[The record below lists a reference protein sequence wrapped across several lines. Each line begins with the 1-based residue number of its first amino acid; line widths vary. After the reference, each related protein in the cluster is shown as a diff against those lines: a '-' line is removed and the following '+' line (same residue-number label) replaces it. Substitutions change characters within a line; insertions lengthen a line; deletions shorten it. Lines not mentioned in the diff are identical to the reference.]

1 MGKERLVD
9 KTISP
14 QEVLNALMAGSI
26 TIAQA
31 QQMYEGVMPIGSYKG
46 VASILDLDL
55 LVKQPLVDAE
65 RRHILGILDGREE
78 DYDLQT
84 LAIVAGELA
93 GTLHAATIVVPLGEV
108 WFINVVRGVVPLTVA
123 STVTYDWWC
132 SLWTDRIGAAAAG
145 QPFWAAAQTNV
156 AGGPYTYDAEFDTQA
171 PLWSPNFKD
180 VSLRAPGGTIFT
192 CVFATAV
199 GPGEAGNCTFQLFGY
214 IGKSLVD

>member
-1 MGKERLVD
+1 MKKLVD
-9 KTISP
+9 KTIDP
-14 QEVLNALMAGSI
+14 IRALQAGNL
-26 TIAQA
+26 TFAAA
-31 QQMYEGVMPIGSYKG
+31 QQMYNGVIPIGDYKG
-46 VASILDLDL
+46 VAAALDFDA

-93 GTLHAATIVVPLGEV
+93 GTLHTATIVVPLGEV

-132 SLWTDRIGAAAAG
+132 SLWTDRVAAVAAG
-145 QPFWAAAQTNV
+145 QPFWQTPQTNV
-156 AGGPYTYDAEFDTQA
+156 PGGPYTYDAEFSAQA
-171 PLWSPNFKD
+171 ALWSPNFKD

-192 CVFATAV
+192 CVFATAI
-199 GPGEAGNCTFQLFGY
+199 GPGEAINCTFQIFGY